1 MFKRQNPI
9 DSKKKWKFDS
19 YIGRN
24 TSWWHYYSQYKE
36 VIDEMVTN
44 IENNTPIDTV
54 SLPLMF
60 LIRHSLE
67 LGLKANILKLEP
79 VNNGVEKIKLSG
91 SNSHSLE
98 FLFDR
103 FTLHLETVK
112 KNYEISSEI
121 RSQMDI
127 YLNDFSALKDKLHK
141 LDKGSFN
148 FRYPVDTKGDYNF
161 TWDTRENL
169 SEIINL
175 YYSIQPFLVFT
186 DAVLYEEGVFGF
198 EE

>member
-36 VIDEMVTN
+36 VIDEIVAN
-44 IENNTPIDTV
+44 IEKNTPIDTV
-54 SLPLMF
+54 SLPLLF

-79 VNNGVEKIKLSG
+79 VNNVEKIKLSG

-98 FLFDR
+98 FLYNR
-103 FTLHLETVK
+103 FTQHLETVK
-112 KNYEISSEI
+112 NKYKISTEI
-121 RSQMDI
+121 RNQIDD
-127 YLNDFSALKDKLHK
+127 YLQDFALLKDKLHK
-141 LDKGSFN
+141 LDKGSFS
-148 FRYPVDTKGDYNF
+148 FRYPVDTNGDYNF

-169 SEIINL
+169 SEIIDL
-175 YYSIQPFLVFT
+175 YYKIQPFLVFT
-186 DAVLYEEGVFGF
+186 ETVLYEEGVFGF